1 MRYASFS
8 ASAEKGDEVDI
19 SIVTFAGEGG
29 SDADNVNRWRGQ
41 IGLPPLDENA
51 VASQITA
58 LKTAEATFST
68 TDIVGAK
75 ARTIAAWTHRDGR
88 VWFFKATGLNA
99 AVEKEKPKF
108 VKFIESVRF

>member
-8 ASAEKGDEVDI
+8 AAAENGDKIDI
-19 SIVTFAGEGG
+19 SVVTFAGEGG
-29 SDADNVNRWRGQ
+29 SDLDNVNRWRGQ

-51 VASQITA
+51 VTSQITA
-58 LKTAEATFST
+58 VKTADAIFST

-75 ARTIAAWTHRDGR
+75 ARTIAAWTHHDGR
-88 VWFFKATGLNA
+88 VWFFKATGPSA